1 LTQETIQIKGFA
13 VRGLLKYVKE
23 SGHPG
28 GIPALLAGLDP
39 AAMRHFENKI
49 LSSNWYPYEAFVGL
63 LHAIDAELGQGDRAV
78 MPSIGE
84 FSGRQ
89 DAGSI
94 FRFVAALSSIES
106 IVQRADFLWQRY
118 CTRGRFEVVELE
130 PGRLRLALDEFPEID
145 RAHCAL
151 IAGWIRGLG
160 EAVGAHQANFEQTS
174 CVHRGD
180 GRCEFAGTWQS

>member
-1 LTQETIQIKGFA
+1 LADTTTQIKGFA
-13 VRGLLKYVKE
+13 IRGLLKYVKQ

-28 GIPALLAGLDP
+28 GIPALLERLES
-39 AAMRHFENKI
+39 AAAAHYGTKI
-49 LSSNWYPYEAFVGL
+49 LSSNWYPYEAFQGL
-63 LHAIDAELGQGDRAV
+63 LHAIDAELGESDLAL
-78 MPSIGE
+78 MPIIGE

-94 FRFVAALSSIES
+94 FRFVAALSSIEA
-106 IVQRADFLWQRY
+106 IVRRADFLWQRY
-118 CTRGRFEVVELE
+118 CGDGRFEVVELE
-130 PGRLRLALDEFPEID
+130 SGRLVLALEEFPHID

-160 EAVGAHQANFEQTS
+160 LAVGARRPSIEQVR

-180 GRCEFAGTWQS
+180 DRCEFAGTWES